1 MTVPATATA
10 AAIIAELVAAG
21 IRNVVVCPGS
31 RSAPLALAAA
41 ARPELTLHVR
51 LDERSAA
58 FLALGMARVDHRP
71 AAVIVTSG
79 TAVANCLPA
88 MVEAHHSDLPLVI
101 LAADRPSRLVGTGA
115 SQTIDQQGI
124 FGRFADCA
132 FVEAGS
138 DAGQAAAVTRRA
150 LAYGRV
156 HLNVAFDVPLVDDEL
171 PAPAELPVGV
181 PPRRRPH
188 RDWGTAHLD
197 LTRPT
202 LVIAGDGAWPVEEL
216 AGVPTIAEPTAPAP
230 DRPVHP
236 AAAGV
241 FTREQV
247 SAEGHV
253 LHTRPEQI
261 VVIGHPTLHR
271 DVLALISDPGIE
283 VTVLTRSDGYTD
295 PAGTATR
302 VASRVRVDGEP
313 TKQWLKLC
321 EVAGEQAADAVR
333 EILDGEEFG
342 FTGLHV
348 AAAVADGL
356 AVGDTLFVG
365 SSNPVRDIALVGLP
379 FDGVATHA
387 PRGTAGID
395 GSVSQAV
402 GVALAAQARDRISPR
417 APRTVALLGDVTFLH
432 DAGGLFI
439 SDGDPVPN
447 NLTIVVA
454 NDDGC
459 GIFETLES
467 GEPGLRGSFE
477 RVFGTPHG
485 VDLSELAAAY
495 GWEHRKAENTAD
507 LIGALDESIELPH
520 PPLIIEA
527 RTTRATRR
535 DLHAA
540 LVSRVVGR

>member
-1 MTVPATATA
+1 MTVPATTTA
-10 AAIIAELVAAG
+10 AVIAAELAAAG
-21 IRNVVVCPGS
+21 IRNVIVCPGS
-31 RSAPLALAAA
+31 RSAPLALAVA
-41 ARPELTLHVR
+41 ARTDLTLHVR

-88 MVEAHHSDLPLVI
+88 MLEAHHSDLPLVV

-115 SQTIDQQGI
+115 SQTIDQHGI
-124 FGRFADCA
+124 FGASAVC
-132 FVEAGS
+132 VTV
-138 DAGQAAAVTRRA
+138 DAGAEPAHAAAVTRRA
-150 LAYGRV
+150 LSHDRV
-156 HLNVAFDVPLVDDEL
+156 HLNVAFDVPLVD
-171 PAPAELPVGV
+171 PQPPTSAELPSGC

-197 LTRPT
+197 LTRRT

-236 AAAGV
+236 AAAGL

-253 LHTRPEQI
+253 LETRPEQL

-271 DVLALISDPGIE
+271 DVLALMSDPGIE

-295 PAGTATR
+295 PSGNAHR
-302 VASRVRVDGEP
+302 VASRVRVDGQP

-321 EVAGEQAADAVR
+321 ETAGQQAADAVR
-333 EILDGEEFG
+333 EVLGEEELG

-365 SSNPVRDIALVGLP
+365 ASNPVRDMALVGLP
-379 FDGVATHA
+379 FDGVSTHA

-402 GVALAAQARDRISPR
+402 GVALATQSRDRTAPR

-432 DAGGLFI
+432 DSGGLLI
-439 SDGDPVPN
+439 SDGDPLPN

-454 NDDGC
+454 NDDGG
-459 GIFETLES
+459 GIFETLEA
-467 GEPGLRGSFE
+467 GAPGLRGTFE

-485 VDLSELAAAY
+485 VDIARLAAAH
-495 GWEHRKAENTAD
+495 GWEHRSVGNTAD
-507 LIGALDESIELPH
+507 LIRELEESIELPH

-527 RTTRATRR
+527 RTTRSTRR
-535 DLHAA
+535 DLHSA
-540 LVSRVVGR
+540 LSGRVVGR

>member
-1 MTVPATATA
+1 MTAPATATA
-10 AAIIAELVAAG
+10 AAIAAELAAAG
-21 IRNVVVCPGS
+21 IRDVIVCPGS
-31 RSAPLALAAA
+31 RSAPLALAVA
-41 ARPELTLHVR
+41 ARTDLTLHVR

-88 MVEAHHSDLPLVI
+88 MVEARHSDLPFVV

-115 SQTIDQQGI
+115 SQTIDQRGI
-124 FGRFADCA
+124 FGTFSEC
-132 FVEAGS
+132 VTI
-138 DAGQAAAVTRRA
+138 DAGAEALHAAAVTRRA
-150 LAYGRV
+150 LTHDRV
-156 HLNVAFDVPLVDDEL
+156 HLNVAFDTPLVDPVPPVPVEL
-171 PAPAELPVGV
+171 RPGQ
-181 PPRRRPH
+181 PPRRGHH

-197 LTRPT
+197 LARPT

-236 AAAGV
+236 AAAGL
-241 FTREQV
+241 FAREQV
-247 SAEGHV
+247 SSEGHV
-253 LHTRPEQI
+253 LHTRPEQL

-271 DVLALISDPGIE
+271 DVLELMSDPGIE

-295 PAGTATR
+295 PTGNAHR
-302 VASRVRVDGEP
+302 VASRVRVEGQP

-321 EVAGEQAADAVR
+321 EVAGQQAADAVR
-333 EILDGEEFG
+333 EILEGGDLS

-365 SSNPVRDIALVGLP
+365 ASNPVRDIALVGLP

-387 PRGTAGID
+387 PRGAAGID

-402 GVALAAQARDRISPR
+402 GVALATQARDRTAPR

-432 DAGGLFI
+432 DSGGLFI
-439 SDGDPVPN
+439 SAGDPLPN

-454 NDDGC
+454 NDDGG

-467 GEPGLRGSFE
+467 GAPELRDNFE

-485 VDLSELAAAY
+485 VDIPTLATAH
-495 GWEHRKAENTAD
+495 GWEHRTVDNLAD
-507 LIGALDESIELPH
+507 LIRELEESIELPH

-527 RTTRATRR
+527 RTTRSTRR
-535 DLHAA
+535 EMHDA
-540 LVSRVVGR
+540 LSGRVVGR